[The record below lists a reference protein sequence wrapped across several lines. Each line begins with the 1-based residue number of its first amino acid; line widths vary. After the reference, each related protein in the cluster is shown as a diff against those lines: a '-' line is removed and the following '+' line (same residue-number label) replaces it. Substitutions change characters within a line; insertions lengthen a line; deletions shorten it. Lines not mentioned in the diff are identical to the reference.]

1 MENEDNSRTA
11 RILYERG
18 NYKNV
23 PPFQDINLLCS
34 AIGPIDRQYSYLWR
48 INGVIKKTQKNVVE
62 VTLSNDY
69 CGKQQTLNLDL
80 QPIAIN
86 ENFSTVKQVVKEE
99 IGEGDINAVP
109 FKFVPFC
116 TSIMIRDFYFYDKQ
130 TKIKLSPSSVINVN
144 YPILAVVEIAGSNGH
159 ILNGYFK
166 VYINGRPKNTFAA
179 SLPPADKNRMVF
191 IVWFTPYE
199 IPVGSVAKIEVELFI
214 FLPHQQITK
223 KLQLNVKN
231 DFTYNPNDIKGEVQP
246 ALVGEN
252 SIRESNYNP
261 CRYSRI
267 IVSFNKR
274 DADLLTLTVFDETV
288 NTSVVNTVALIGG
301 KRNLKFKLL
310 NYYVLACTLEKHRYN
325 KAALSIT
332 NKPFICNNSKDTN
345 IEKDSSGRYLYPISS
360 DGSFEIV
367 TCYQYSIDELF
378 SYLFNPPLQKGICC
392 VETCRYR
399 SQIPIEI
406 YPDIEWCVTIKL
418 SNQDY
423 GMSFTN
429 MSNEYGR
436 YQQYYKEAQKLGAD
450 RHFKKGKLLF
460 EWSIAAT
467 YNDGETAELSGKIE
481 KPVKKIFDAFYMVYK
496 GLESLTGCDV
506 AKVKARDIPVM
517 NKAPF
522 TLSFSSPTFFISAGW
537 KFDYGVKNNII
548 QTGVVS
554 LGFDPLIKADGKVD
568 VLACAEKIPPY
579 GTIVTFLEKGLELVK
594 KTVKFVSLG
603 HAQFEPDIACYIIA
617 FGEVTASGEFVF
629 SEESKEFAL
638 KSKGSVGL
646 GFELSIKADVKF
658 KIVTITGN
666 KATAT
671 VGAGITGK
679 GETSF
684 DIVTSVGYENSNG
697 YYIGAEISFQGI
709 TLSISGEAYIGI
721 KDDSDDN
728 NTLHNASIGCE
739 KTFFKPDKPLIE
751 GKYYFT

>member
-23 PPFQDINLLCS
+23 PPFQDIKLLCS
-34 AIGPIDRQYSYLWR
+34 AIGPIDRKYSYLWR
-48 INGVIKKTQKNVVE
+48 INGVVKKTQKNVVE

-69 CGKQQTLNLDL
+69 CGKQQTLNVDL
-80 QPIAIN
+80 QPISIN
-86 ENFSTVKQVVKEE
+86 TNFSTVKLTVKEE
-99 IGEGDINAVP
+99 IGEGDINAAP
-109 FKFVPFC
+109 FKFVPVC
-116 TSIMIRDFYFYDKQ
+116 SSIMIRDFYFYDEQ
-130 TKIKLSPSSVINVN
+130 SKIKLSSSSVINVN
-144 YPILAVVEIAGSNGH
+144 YPVLAVAEIAGCNGH

-166 VYINGRPKNTFAA
+166 VYINGRPKKTLATN
-179 SLPPADKNRMVF
+179 LPLVDKNRMVF
-191 IVWFTPYE
+191 SVWFTPYE

-214 FLPHQQITK
+214 FLPYQRIAR

-231 DFTYNPNDIKGEVQP
+231 DFTYDPNDIKGEAQP
-246 ALVGEN
+246 VLVGNN

-261 CRYSRI
+261 CRYSKI
-267 IVSFNKR
+267 IASFNKR
-274 DADLLTLTVFDETV
+274 DADLVTLTVFDETV

-310 NYYVLACTLEKHRYN
+310 NYYALACRLEKHRYN
-325 KAALSIT
+325 KATLNIG
-332 NKPFICNNSKDTN
+332 NNLCIYNSKDTT
-345 IEKDSSGRYLYPISS
+345 IEKDNSGKYLYPISS

-378 SYLFNPPLQKGICC
+378 DYLFNPPLQKGICC
-392 VETCRYR
+392 VETCRYL

-423 GMSFTN
+423 AMSFTN
-429 MSNEYGR
+429 MGNEYGR
-436 YQQYYKEAQKLGAD
+436 YQQYYREAQKLNAD
-450 RHFKKGKLLF
+450 RYFKKGKLLF
-460 EWSIAAT
+460 EWSIVAT
-467 YNDGETAELSGKIE
+467 YNDGETAKLSGKIE

-537 KFDYGVKNNII
+537 KFDYGVQNNII

-554 LGFDPLIKADGKVD
+554 LGFDPLIKAEGKVD

-579 GTIVTFLEKGLELVK
+579 GTIVTFLEKGLELTK

-603 HAQFEPDIACYIIA
+603 HARFEPDISCYIIA

-646 GFELSIKADVKF
+646 GFELSVKADIKF

-684 DIVTSVGYENSNG
+684 DIVTSVGYENNNG
-697 YYIGAEISFQGI
+697 YYIGTQISFQGI
-709 TLSISGEAYIGI
+709 TLSISGEAYIGVE
-721 KDDSDDN
+721 DN
-728 NTLHNASIGCE
+728 SKKNLHKAPIDCE
-739 KTFFKPDKPLIE
+739 ETFLKPDKPLIE
-751 GKYYFT
+751 GKYFFT